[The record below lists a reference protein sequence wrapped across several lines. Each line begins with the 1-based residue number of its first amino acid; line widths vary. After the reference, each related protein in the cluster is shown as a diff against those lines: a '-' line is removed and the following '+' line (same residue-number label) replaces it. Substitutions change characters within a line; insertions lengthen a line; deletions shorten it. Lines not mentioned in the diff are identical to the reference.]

1 MKTPT
6 TGQINHRPNSIASS
20 YLSLLRSVNPRLRSL
35 SLYLVYFTGFHTS
48 LYGCNPLPFRPPS
61 STPKC
66 QSTNLLDRG
75 GGNLNYYFYYVATL
89 FPPSSLALFIQIYSD
104 RAPFHWTTPRYRTLL
119 SSLHVVLRFPRNTG
133 CVRTPRVWLAIPILA
148 ANILRLRFAS

>member
-6 TGQINHRPNSIASS
+6 TGQINHRPNSVASS
-20 YLSLLRSVNPRLRSL
+20 YLSLLRFVNPCSGHCPFIVSILRGFIPRCTVVI
-35 SLYLVYFTGFHTS
+35 LY
-48 LYGCNPLPFRPPS
+48 PFAHPPRPAW
-61 STPKC
+61 

-75 GGNLNYYFYYVATL
+75 PGNLNYYFYYVATL
-89 FPPSSLALFIQIYSD
+89 FPSSSLALFIQIYSD

-119 SSLHVVLRFPRNTG
+119 SSLYAVLRFPRNTG